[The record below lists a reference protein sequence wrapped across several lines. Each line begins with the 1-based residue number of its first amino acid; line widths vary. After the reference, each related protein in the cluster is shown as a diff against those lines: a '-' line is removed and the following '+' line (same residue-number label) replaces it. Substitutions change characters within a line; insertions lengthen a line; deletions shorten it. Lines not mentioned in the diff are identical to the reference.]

1 MFLTQDDGLIVG
13 PIARLMGWIL
23 EGLYDLLNN
32 LGIVTIGVAII
43 LFTLIIRL
51 CLLPMMFKQSKST
64 KISQYIQ
71 PEINKVTKKYK
82 GKKDQESM
90 LAQQQEVRKIQE
102 KYGVSLSAGCL
113 QSIIQLP
120 IFFALYAVIQ
130 NIPAYVSKV
139 KDLYLPIANKIAAN
153 QAVFDKFVAY
163 NESEKINAMVKPTID
178 NTNSIIDILSKV
190 SDQEAWT
197 ELSNALANTDVTN
210 AINANVDKITDIY
223 SFVGGIN
230 LAAVPGFALTTAL
243 LIPILSMVFQFL
255 SLKASPSQS
264 TAGASNDPTTE
275 ATMKS
280 MKTML
285 MIMPVFSFFVTVN
298 VPAGLG
304 LYWATGSLVSFLTS
318 VLTNTY
324 FKYCD
329 MEKVVEKSKNKAA
342 KKIEKKK
349 KSGKKSFMD
358 KLQEAAYG
366 APEEN
371 NTSKSTIAS
380 TSLKNYTSNTMNK
393 NASGVK
399 YRENSLAAKANI
411 MERYND
417 KNK

>member
-43 LFTLIIRL
+43 LFTVIIRL
-51 CLLPMMFKQSKST
+51 CLLPMMFKQSKSS

-71 PEINKVTKKYK
+71 PEINKVTKKYR

-102 KYGVSLSAGCL
+102 KYGVNLTSGCL
-113 QSIIQLP
+113 SSLIQLP

-153 QAVFDKFVAY
+153 QTVFDKFVEY
-163 NESEKINAMVKPTID
+163 NATEKINAVVTPTID
-178 NTNSIIDILSKV
+178 NTNSIIDVLSKV
-190 SDQEAWT
+190 SNKEAWI

-223 SFVGGIN
+223 SFIGGIN
-230 LAAVPGFALTTAL
+230 LAAVPGFALTTAII
-243 LIPILSMVFQFL
+243 IPILSMVFQFL
-255 SLKASPSQS
+255 SLKASPSQTS
-264 TAGASNDPTTE
+264 APSNDPTTE

-280 MKTML
+280 MKTMM

-324 FKYCD
+324 FKHCD

-349 KSGKKSFMD
+349 QSGKKSFMD

-366 APEEN
+366 APEEAN
-371 NTSKSTIAS
+371 NASKSTIAS
-380 TSLKNYTSNTMNK
+380 TSLKNYTSNTMNRST
-393 NASGVK
+393 SGVK
-399 YRENSLAAKANI
+399 YRENSLASKANI
-411 MERYND
+411 MERYID

>member
-51 CLLPMMFKQSKST
+51 CLFPMMFKQSKST

-223 SFVGGIN
+223 SFIGGIN
-230 LAAVPGFALTTAL
+230 LAAVPGFALTTAI

-264 TAGASNDPTTE
+264 TAGASNDPTAE

>member
-23 EGLYDLLNN
+23 EGLYGLLNN
-32 LGIVTIGVAII
+32 FGIVTIGVAII
-43 LFTLIIRL
+43 IFTVIIRL
-51 CLLPMMFKQSKST
+51 CLFPMMLKQSKSS
-64 KISQYIQ
+64 KVMNYIQ
-71 PEINKVTKKYK
+71 PEINKVTKKYR
-82 GKKDQESM
+82 GKKDQESI

-139 KDLYLPIANKIAAN
+139 KDLYLPIANKIAEN

-163 NESEKINAMVKPTID
+163 NNEVKINATVTPSID
-178 NTNSIIDILSKV
+178 NANSIIDVLSKV

-197 ELSNALANTDVTN
+197 ELSNALANADVTN

-223 SFVGGIN
+223 SFIGGIN
-230 LAAVPGFALTTAL
+230 LAAVPGFVIAPAL

-255 SLKASPSQS
+255 SLKVSPSQS
-264 TAGASNDPTTE
+264 SAGASNDPTTE

-285 MIMPVFSFFVTVN
+285 MIMPIFSFFVTVN

-318 VLTNTY
+318 VATNTY
-324 FKYCD
+324 FKHCD
-329 MEKVVEKSKNKAA
+329 MEKVVEKSKQKAA
-342 KKIEKKK
+342 KKIAKKK
-349 KSGKKSFMD
+349 ASGKKSFMD

-366 APEEN
+366 PTEESSN
-371 NTSKSTIAS
+371 SKSSIAS
-380 TSLKNYTSNTMNK
+380 TNLKNYTSNTMNK
-393 NASGVK
+393 STSGVK
-399 YRENSLAAKANI
+399 YRENSLASKANI

>member
-32 LGIVTIGVAII
+32 FGIVTIGVAII
-43 LFTLIIRL
+43 IFTFIIRL
-51 CLLPMMFKQSKST
+51 CLFPMMFKQSKSS
-64 KISQYIQ
+64 KISNYIQ
-71 PEINKVTKKYK
+71 PEINKINKKYR

-130 NIPAYVSKV
+130 NIPAYVGKV
-139 KDLYLPIANKIAAN
+139 KDLYLPIADKIAAN
-153 QAVFDKFVAY
+153 QAVFDRFVAY
-163 NESEKINAMVKPTID
+163 NETEKINAVVKPSID
-178 NTNSIIDILSKV
+178 NTNSIIDVLSKV
-190 SDQEAWT
+190 SDKDAWM
-197 ELSNALANTDVTN
+197 ELSNALANSDVTN
-210 AINANVDKITDIY
+210 AINANVDQITDIY
-223 SFVGGIN
+223 SFIGGIN
-230 LAAVPGFALTTAL
+230 LAAVPGFAIAPAL

-255 SLKASPSQS
+255 SVKASPSQMS
-264 TAGASNDPTTE
+264 SNASNDPTTE

-285 MIMPVFSFFVTVN
+285 MVMPVFSFFVTVN

-324 FKYCD
+324 FKHCD
-329 MEKVVEKSKNKAA
+329 IEKVVEKSKQKAA

-349 KSGKKSFMD
+349 ASGKKSFMD

-366 APEEN
+366 QPEEN
-371 NTSKSTIAS
+371 TTSKSNIAS
-380 TSLKNYTSNTMNK
+380 ANLKNYTSNTMNK
-393 NASGVK
+393 SNSGVK

-411 MERYND
+411 MERYNE

>member
-51 CLLPMMFKQSKST
+51 CLFPMMFKQSKST

-120 IFFALYAVIQ
+120 IFFALYAVIR

-223 SFVGGIN
+223 SFIGGIN
-230 LAAVPGFALTTAL
+230 LAAVPGFALTTAI

-264 TAGASNDPTTE
+264 TAGASNDPTAE

>member
-13 PIARLMGWIL
+13 PISRLMGWIL

-32 LGIVTIGVAII
+32 FGIVTIGVAII
-43 LFTLIIRL
+43 IFTVIIRL
-51 CLLPMMFKQSKST
+51 CMLPLMFNQSKST
-64 KISQYIQ
+64 KISNYIQ
-71 PEINKVTKKYK
+71 PEINKATKKYR

-102 KYGVSLSAGCL
+102 KYGVNMTSGCL
-113 QSIIQLP
+113 TSLLQLP

-139 KDLYLPIANKIAAN
+139 KDLYLPIANKIAEN
-153 QAVFDKFVAY
+153 QSVFDKFVAF
-163 NESEKINAMVKPTID
+163 NEDNSLNKITELSID
-178 NTNSIIDILSKV
+178 NTNSIIDVLSKV
-190 SDQEAWT
+190 PDQETWN
-197 ELSNALANTDVTN
+197 ELSLVLENQGVTD

-223 SFVGGIN
+223 SFFGGIN

-255 SLKASPSQS
+255 SVKASPSQTTS
-264 TAGASNDPTTE
+264 ASNDPTQE

-285 MIMPVFSFFVTVN
+285 MVMPIFSFFVTIN

-304 LYWATGSLVSFLTS
+304 LYWATGSLISFITS

-324 FKYCD
+324 FKHCD

-349 KSGKKSFMD
+349 KKGKKSFMD

-366 APEEN
+366 APEEGN
-371 NTSKSTIAS
+371 GTSKSSIAS
-380 TSLKNYTSNTMNK
+380 ANLKNYTSNTMNK
-393 NASGVK
+393 SSSGVK
-399 YRENSLAAKANI
+399 YRENSLASKANI

>member
-32 LGIVTIGVAII
+32 LGVVTIGVAII
-43 LFTLIIRL
+43 LFTIIIRL

-71 PEINKVTKKYK
+71 PEINKVTKKYR

-113 QSIIQLP
+113 QSLIQLP
-120 IFFALYAVIQ
+120 IFFSLYAVIQ

-153 QAVFDKFVAY
+153 QSVFDKFVAY
-163 NESEKINAMVKPTID
+163 NSTEKINVAVTPNIN
-178 NTNSIIDILSKV
+178 NTNSIIDVLSKV
-190 SDQEAWT
+190 SDKDAWMELST
-197 ELSNALANTDVTN
+197 ALSNADVTD

-223 SFVGGIN
+223 SFIGGIN

-255 SLKASPSQS
+255 SLKASPSQTN
-264 TAGASNDPTTE
+264 TAASNDPTTE

-280 MKTML
+280 MKTMM
-285 MIMPVFSFFVTVN
+285 MIMPIFSFFVTVN

-304 LYWATGSLVSFLTS
+304 LYWATGSFVSFLTS

-324 FKYCD
+324 FKHCD

-349 KSGKKSFMD
+349 QSGKKSFMD

-380 TSLKNYTSNTMNK
+380 ASLKNYTSNTMNK
-393 NASGVK
+393 GNSGVK
-399 YRENSLAAKANI
+399 YRENSLASKANI